1 MDISVLLGFQK
12 LSILISSQTRW
23 VAVNPYMTCRLY
35 DIDVYTYDHKCIQ
48 ITILTS
54 NFHLYTSFTHAC
66 PSDSH
71 CNDSAKRWYNL
82 PWLSVAPCTACNSE
96 NCPPQPRASWPSTF
110 QIISAANWIFQNRES
125 EHDVSRIILSQNGFR
140 RRLFYMVGF
149 WDPCGN
155 QGTRSGSIPWP
166 SWTVWS
172 FMGMLAFLEVKH
184 ASFEASPFPARWRN
198 SFHNSSWIE
207 GGTSWNLV
215 ASGTLKIFWR
225 SSSSSLLRSSRCTW
239 VALAKVRTKACASLM
254 PISGCRGSSWT
265 GTCCSKVQ
273 QKAEKRGNTP
283 RLSRFLT
290 DSFGSWLVS
299 DHFPQIQMVIPPWPG
314 DPCNTSL
321 EAVRQDTA
329 ILEYIAFLSSHI
341 WVSHVRVSDTHSQNC
356 RVHFQL
362 GNRPNIKPVTQRQ
375 IVRLVR

>member
-140 RRLFYMVGF
+140 RRLFYILGF

-225 SSSSSLLRSSRCTW
+225 SFEDLQVLRFSDLLGAPGWPWRKFERRLVLPWCRSPAAGEAPGREHVAAKFSR
-239 VALAKVRTKACASLM
+239 R
-254 PISGCRGSSWT
+254 
-265 GTCCSKVQ
+265 
-273 QKAEKRGNTP
+273 QKNAETHHAYHAFLLIPSVPDWFRIIFP
-283 RLSRFLT
+283 RFKWWYLHGL
-290 DSFGSWLVS
+290 GI
-299 DHFPQIQMVIPPWPG
+299 PAIPPWK
-314 DPCNTSL
+314 PCDRTLPSSSTL
-321 EAVRQDTA
+321 
-329 ILEYIAFLSSHI
+329 LS
-341 WVSHVRVSDTHSQNC
+341 WAPT
-356 RVHFQL
+356 F
-362 GNRPNIKPVTQRQ
+362 G
-375 IVRLVR
+375 LVMWE